1 MVFTVSQ
8 FYLSDAVIGRDKAL
22 VELRIQIQELKNW
35 NQELS
40 KILSTTEKELETET
54 EKNIQLSEQIQTS
67 EDLLAER
74 DMAVI
79 KLSSQIGILTEELK
93 IVAMALEK
101 YEGEVIGEIETAG
114 LGERINM
121 ALAKRVDQLKNL
133 NTDFDHKKIF
143 FFFCLKVFQKDT

>member
-1 MVFTVSQ
+1 MR
-8 FYLSDAVIGRDKAL
+8 DMGNAINRAVQDGQR
-22 VELRIQIQELKNW
+22 
-35 NQELS
+35 
-40 KILSTTEKELETET
+40 
-54 EKNIQLSEQIQTS
+54 QLSEQIQTS
-67 EDLLAER
+67 EDLIAER

-101 YEGEVIGEIETAG
+101 YEGEVIEEIETAG

-133 NTDFDHKKIF
+133 NKKSVMKIEIYQDKTNLYIF
-143 FFFCLKVFQKDT
+143 KILLIQPIKNFTKYAN